1 MKNDLFVHVPWKQ
14 LGPNWSFFVDNRVQ
28 PEIAFKADDFT
39 DPAFEHV
46 RALSAELS
54 QHGLRNTI
62 HAPFLDLNPG
72 ALDPLVLEATRKRF
86 HQTMDCAET
95 LASDLIVFHPGYD
108 RWRYGGQS
116 QLWLETNLR
125 FWPEF
130 IQRAERMGCTMVL
143 ENIFEESP
151 KTLAALLQ
159 AIDSPFFGACFDI
172 GHWHLFG
179 QSDLEAWLRHI
190 GKHLRHLHLHDNHGT
205 SDEHLPL
212 GEGLIDFQALFRSL
226 DAASVCPSITLEI
239 HEPEGIIS
247 SIATLTRLF
256 DSVQKL

>member
-14 LGPNWSFFVDNRVQ
+14 LGPNWSFFVDNRLQ

-39 DPAFEHV
+39 ETTFEQV
-46 RALSAELS
+46 RTLSAELS

-72 ALDPLVLEATRKRF
+72 ALDPLVLKATRKRF
-86 HQTMDCAET
+86 HQTLDFAEI

-116 QLWLETNLR
+116 HLWLETNLG

-130 IQRAERMGCTMVL
+130 IHRAERMGCTLVT

-151 KTLAALLQ
+151 DTLAALLQ
-159 AIDSPFFGACFDI
+159 AMDSPFFGACFDL

-179 QSDLEAWLRHI
+179 QSDLDAWLRPLA
-190 GKHLRHLHLHDNHGT
+190 KHLRHLHLHDNHGT
-205 SDEHLPL
+205 ADEHLAL
-212 GEGLIDFQALFRSL
+212 GEGLIDFQALFRAL
-226 DAASVCPSITLEI
+226 DAASLRPSVTLEV
-239 HEPEGIIS
+239 HESAGIIS
-247 SIATLTRLF
+247 SIATLKRL
-256 DSVQKL
+256 SSSGQRL